1 MKGGHN
7 LLLPLI
13 STIFIGISA
22 IFVALGWIAIARR
35 QIDLHKKMMFLGAV
49 FASIFFITY
58 VAKTVFVGSTA
69 FGGPEEV
76 KLYYTIFL
84 IFHITLATTAAGL
97 GITALVSGYK
107 NNMRLHRRL
116 GPITSVIWF
125 LSSSSG
131 ILVFLL
137 LYVIYPP
144 GEVTNVFRAI
154 WGF

>member
-1 MKGGHN
+1 M
-7 LLLPLI
+7 LLPLI

-22 IFVALGWIAIARR
+22 VFVALGWVTVARR
-35 QIDLHKKMMFLGAV
+35 KIEQHKKMMFLGAL
-49 FASIFFITY
+49 FATIFFITY

-76 KLYYTIFL
+76 KIYYTIFL
-84 IFHITLATTAAGL
+84 IFHISLATTAAVL
-97 GITALVSGYK
+97 GIIALVSGYK
-107 NNMRLHRRL
+107 NNLKLHRKI

-125 LSSSSG
+125 FSASSG
-131 ILVFLL
+131 IAVYFL

>member
-1 MKGGHN
+1 VKGGVA

-13 STIFIGISA
+13 STIFIGLSA
-22 IFVALGWIAIARR
+22 IFVALGWVVIAKRKIE
-35 QIDLHKKMMFLGAV
+35 QHKKMMFLGAI
-49 FASIFFITY
+49 FAIIFFITY

-76 KLYYTIFL
+76 KIYYTIFL
-84 IFHITLATTAAGL
+84 IFHIILATTAAVL
-97 GITALVSGYK
+97 GIITLISGYK
-107 NNMRLHRRL
+107 NNLKLHRKL
-116 GPITSVIWF
+116 GPLTSVIWF
-125 LSSSSG
+125 FSASSG
-131 ILVFLL
+131 IAVFFL

>member
-1 MKGGHN
+1 M
-7 LLLPLI
+7 LLPLI

-22 IFVALGWIAIARR
+22 VFVALGWIVVAKGKVE
-35 QIDLHKKMMFLGAV
+35 LHKKMMFYGAL
-49 FASIFFITY
+49 FAVIFFVTY

-76 KLYYTIFL
+76 KIYYTIFL
-84 IFHITLATTAAGL
+84 IIHITLATTAAVL
-97 GITALVSGYK
+97 GITALISGYK
-107 NNMRLHRRL
+107 NNMKLHRKL
-116 GPITSVIWF
+116 GPVTSIVWF
-125 LSSSSG
+125 LGSSTG
-131 ILVFLL
+131 IAVYFL

>member
-1 MKGGHN
+1 M
-7 LLLPLI
+7 LLPLI

-22 IFVALGWIAIARR
+22 IFVALGWVAVAKRK
-35 QIDLHKKMMFLGAV
+35 IDLHQKMMFLGAV
-49 FASIFFITY
+49 FASVFFITY

-69 FGGPEEV
+69 FGGPEEI

-84 IFHITLATTAAGL
+84 IFHIILATVAAVL
-97 GITALVSGYK
+97 GIITLISGYK
-107 NNMRLHRRL
+107 NNLKLHRKL
-116 GPITSVIWF
+116 GPATSVIWF
-125 LSSSSG
+125 FSASSG
-131 ILVFLL
+131 IMVYLL

>member
-1 MKGGHN
+1 M
-7 LLLPLI
+7 LPLI

-22 IFVALGWIAIARR
+22 IFVAVGWVVVARGQR
-35 QIDLHKKMMFLGAV
+35 ELHKKMMFLGAL
-49 FASIFFITY
+49 FAIIFFATY

-69 FGGPEEV
+69 FGGPEDM

-84 IFHITLATTAAGL
+84 IFHIVLATTAAGL
-97 GITALVSGYK
+97 GITALISGYK
-107 NNMRLHRRL
+107 NNMKLHRKL
-116 GPITSVIWF
+116 GPITSIIWF
-125 LSSSSG
+125 FSASSG
-131 ILVFLL
+131 IAVYLL